1 VAMKV
6 ILVRYAELGLK
17 SRMVRR
23 RFENLLRDN
32 ILSALSSDGVEAL
45 LRSDEGRFYAEADD
59 TEAAVRSLRRVFGV
73 ASVSLAETC
82 SSDLEDIRS
91 KAAEYSRGRM
101 REGQSFA
108 VRPRREGSHPYSS
121 MDVGREAGSAV
132 MLANQ
137 DRGVT
142 VDLNDPDFE
151 LYVEVR
157 GPRAYLFDSYMDGPG
172 GLPMGSQG
180 KVLAIVDGERDALAA
195 WMMMKRGCRAVV
207 LGEAHPLLQ
216 RYDPELRTAQG
227 SVEDS
232 LREDVLGLVM
242 GLGMEDMDTVRT
254 LRQPVPLYL
263 PLMGMDEKEIV
274 RRLEE
279 MV

>member
-1 VAMKV
+1 MSV

-32 ILSALSSDGVEAL
+32 MLSALAHGGVEAL
-45 LRSDEGRFYAEADD
+45 LHYDEGRFYVEADD
-59 TEAAVRSLRRVFGV
+59 TSAAVRALRRVFGV
-73 ASVSLAETC
+73 ASVSIAESC
-82 SSDLEDIRS
+82 SSDLREIMS
-91 KAAEYSRGRM
+91 KAAEYSRGRLE
-101 REGQSFA
+101 RGQSFA

-137 DRGVT
+137 DLDVT
-142 VDLNDPDFE
+142 VDLNNPDFE

-157 GPRAYLFDSYMDGPG
+157 GPRAFLFDSYLDGPG

-180 KVLAIVDGERDALAA
+180 KVLAVVDGDRDALAA
-195 WMMMKRGCRAVV
+195 WMMMKRGCRAIV

-216 RYDPELRTAQG
+216 RYDPELRTTQG
-227 SVEDS
+227 SVEGA
-232 LREDVLGLVM
+232 LKEDMLGVVM
-242 GLGMEDMDTVRT
+242 GLGLEDMDKVRSQ
-254 LRQPVPLYL
+254 RHPVPLYL
-263 PLMGMDEKEIV
+263 PLVGMDEKEIV